1 LRLPLVLLYHI
12 VAPCPVDADREE
24 RGLFVEP
31 MSFEEQ
37 MNDLAT
43 RGFRTL
49 TLDQFAAAMSTPAPP
64 KSFVVTFD
72 DAYAHIDPV
81 VSPVLRAHGFS
92 AVMFAC
98 PAHLGCKNTWDGDHS
113 NLSKLD
119 IATRMQLKDMADGP
133 WEIASH
139 GQRHVDLRGLG
150 PEQRRTDLR
159 EARAQL
165 SEIAGKP
172 VVDLAYPYG
181 FDDPTVRADVLAAGY
196 RMAFTAWHASGAD
209 RLHLRR
215 RPIRG
220 TDSMTVFRLKTSG
233 WSDSLYRAHGAVR
246 TVLGAGAR

>member
-1 LRLPLVLLYHI
+1 MRLPLVLLYHI
-12 VAPCPVDADREE
+12 VAPCPADADMEE

-31 MSFEEQ
+31 MTFKEQ

-49 TLDQFAAAMSTPAPP
+49 TLDQFAAAISAPAPP
-64 KSFVVTFD
+64 KSFVLTFD
-72 DAYAHIDPV
+72 DAYAHVDPI
-81 VSPVLRAHGFS
+81 VSPVLRAHRFS

-98 PAHLGCKNTWDGDHS
+98 PAQLGGKNTWDSGHS

-119 IATRMQLKDMADGP
+119 IATWEQLKDMAHGP

-139 GQRHVDLRGLG
+139 GQRHVDLRSLD
-150 PEQRRTDLR
+150 PDQRRADLR

-165 SEIAGKP
+165 SEIARKP

-196 RMAFTAWHASGAD
+196 RMAFTAWHTSSAD
-209 RLHLRR
+209 PLHLRR

-220 TDSMTVFRLKTSG
+220 TDSMTVFRLKTNG
-233 WSDSLYRAHGAVR
+233 WSDGLYRARGAAR
-246 TVLGAGAR
+246 TLMGAGR